1 MGAPAARPAQ
11 VVPHAAPTTGHPG
24 RESARWWGEI
34 ALVAAGAAVWYGV
47 FYFGRGLDVPDEG
60 LLLHAAERLAQGQ
73 VPYRDIYF
81 IYTPGLQYTLALLFR
96 LVGPGLAVEHA
107 LLAALAVAMG
117 TTVYALART
126 VAGWRPAAAAVALVA
141 VFAGLNSYRF
151 WLGLLVVAALG
162 AYAQRPTPRRLLAVG
177 ALVGVTYLFAQE
189 VGLYA
194 LGTALGYLGLAWLCG
209 RPRRPGALLA
219 RAGYLLAGAG
229 VVLGPWVL
237 VLTLQGAL
245 GPMLDA
251 TLRVAF
257 LHQPRYMHVPLP
269 PLLPLVPDQL
279 DTNVVYGPPPYLLYV
294 KCLLYLPLVA
304 ALGGS
309 AWFLWR
315 LGREGLS
322 PPLQRAAPALGFA
335 VLALATIADRADYY
349 HLRQLLPATLVVVAW
364 LLAEG
369 ARGLER
375 RAGHPRVRLLALL
388 PLAPMLALS
397 VGEARQWRAD
407 QSALLETPRGRVW
420 VTAEQARDLGALLAA
435 LRARTAPG
443 EPIFVW
449 PAETGLYFLADRP
462 NPTRFGQ
469 LVPTEAELLR
479 ERDGAVQRELL
490 AAIDAAGVRWGV
502 AAPTENVDGVPFAAY
517 APLLAAALDARFQ
530 PVARFGYWTL
540 HARR

>member
-1 MGAPAARPAQ
+1 
-11 VVPHAAPTTGHPG
+11 
-24 RESARWWGEI
+24 
-34 ALVAAGAAVWYGV
+34 VAVFAAVWYGA

-96 LVGPGLAVEHA
+96 LFGPGLAVEHA
-107 LLAALAVAMG
+107 LLAVLAVAMG
-117 TTVYALART
+117 ATVYALARA
-126 VAGWRPAAAAVALVA
+126 VASWPPAAAAVALIA

-151 WLGLLVVAALG
+151 WLGLVAVGALV
-162 AYAQRPTPRRLLAVG
+162 AYAQRPTARRLLAVG
-177 ALVGVTYLFAQE
+177 LLVGVTYLFAQE
-189 VGLYA
+189 VGLYT
-194 LGTALGYLGLAWLCG
+194 LGTALGFLGLDWLCG
-209 RPRRPGALLA
+209 RPRRAGVLVA
-219 RAGYLLAGAG
+219 RASCLLAGIG
-229 VVLGPWVL
+229 LLLGPWLL
-237 VLTLQGAL
+237 VLAAQEAL

-294 KCLLYLPLVA
+294 KCLLYLPLVT
-304 ALGGS
+304 ALAGS
-309 AWFLWR
+309 AWFLRR
-315 LGREGLS
+315 LRREGLS
-322 PPLQRAAPALGFA
+322 RPLRGVAPALGFA
-335 VLALATIADRADYY
+335 VLAVATIADRADYY
-349 HLRQLLPATLVVVAW
+349 HLRQMLPATLVVVAW
-364 LLAEG
+364 LLAEV
-369 ARGLER
+369 ARGLAR
-375 RAGHPRVRLLALL
+375 RRGQPRVKVLALL
-388 PLAPMLALS
+388 PLVPMLVLS

-420 VTAEQARDLGALLAA
+420 VTAEQAHDLGALLGA
-435 LRARTAPG
+435 LRERTAPG
-443 EPIFVW
+443 EPIFIW
-449 PAETGLYFLADRP
+449 PAETGIYFLADRP

-502 AAPTENVDGVPFAAY
+502 AAPTENVNGMPFAAY
-517 APLLAAALDARFQ
+517 APLLADGLDARFQ
-530 PVARFGYWTL
+530 PVVRFGYWTL